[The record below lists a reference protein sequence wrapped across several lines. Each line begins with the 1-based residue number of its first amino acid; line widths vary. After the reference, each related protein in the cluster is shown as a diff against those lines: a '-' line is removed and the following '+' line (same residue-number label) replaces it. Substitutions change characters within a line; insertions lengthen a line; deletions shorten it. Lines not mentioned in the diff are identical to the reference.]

1 MREDWQQKVI
11 DEKADL
17 DSKIE
22 RLETFLGTEP
32 YRGLS
37 SPEQDRLHQQRQAMR
52 IYSDVLGRR
61 IAAFTQPQ
69 GQ

>member
-22 RLETFLGTEP
+22 RLETFLGTES

-37 SPEQDRLHQQRQAMR
+37 SPEQDRLQQQRQAMR
-52 IYSDVLGRR
+52 IYSDVLGGR